1 MTTGRCRTAAP
12 LLGRAGGPL
21 ALQQPVVEDVA
32 AHRGELLGAVDV
44 QRPTQASFD
53 ARRKGNAQRDGV
65 LGRLLLV
72 ISGLCP

>member
-44 QRPTQASFD
+44 QRPTQVSFD
-53 ARRKGNAQRDGV
+53 AV
-65 LGRLLLV
+65 
-72 ISGLCP
+72 S